1 MYQIKLQLINKFGL
15 GGKRF
20 KFGVERRIVLD
31 GENGGVGE
39 EDLGWKIEE
48 PTDEI
53 GGIIEEGR
61 QDVDAGKIGD
71 EDGEIATNEED
82 KTQKITDAGAAHFW
96 SFAFEPFGS
105 EGEVKN
111 KGTGVGETGA
121 DHEWD
126 LIETNK
132 SKEEGKKE
140 SPGDEEKWTEV
151 GVAGGVKILGET
163 KEDDASGGD
172 IIDGQNDVGEKSKEE
187 SAFQQVVLGG
197 EETGI
202 DETGEDGGDFNDG
215 CGEEQGL
222 RDELRAK
229 EEVKQANNEEIG
241 KHQRPKS
248 DPEAETG
255 ENATRQR
262 RVEGSIHE

>member
-20 KFGVERRIVLD
+20 ELGVEWCIVLD
-31 GENGGVGE
+31 GEDGGVGE
-39 EDLGWKIEE
+39 ENLGWKIEE

-71 EDGEIATNEED
+71 EDGEVATDEED
-82 KTQKITDAGAAHFW
+82 ETQKITDAGAAHFW

-105 EGEVKN
+105 EGEVQN
-111 KGTGVGETGA
+111 ECTSIGETGA

-132 SKEEGKKE
+132 SKEKDEKE
-140 SPGDEEKWTEV
+140 CPGDEEKWTEV

-163 KEDDASGGD
+163 KQNDASGGD
-172 IIDGQNDVGEKSKEE
+172 VIDSQNDVGEKGEKEG
-187 SAFQQVVLGG
+187 AFQEVIFGG
-197 EETGI
+197 EEAGI
-202 DETGEDGGDFNDG
+202 DETGEDGGDLNDG
-215 CGEEQGL
+215 GRKKVAVRG
-222 RDELRAK
+222 
-229 EEVKQANNEEIG
+229 
-241 KHQRPKS
+241 
-248 DPEAETG
+248 
-255 ENATRQR
+255 
-262 RVEGSIHE
+262 

>member
-172 IIDGQNDVGEKSKEE
+172 IIDGQDDVGEKGEE
-187 SAFQQVVLGG
+187 EGAFQEVVLGG

-215 CGEEQGL
+215 GRKKQRFG
-222 RDELRAK
+222 DELRAK

-241 KHQRPKS
+241 KHERPES
-248 DPEAETG
+248 NPEAEAG

-262 RVEGSIHE
+262 GGSFTIHE